1 LKKCSAVAMRRI
13 EPAYPDLFPVTHVLR
28 PGYMPCQKVS
38 LDPIRLGVVWE
49 DAPVRILP
57 AEGSVP
63 REPVRAMVF
72 ARVAAERQDIFHR
85 LLERGSYALVVLDD
99 PELTPS
105 DLGLDA
111 FDENPRVTILLPILP
126 FPLSDGLQLPEAWIQ
141 SVWGAVLG
149 LFPFP
154 GAGPEV
160 ERRIAQLKA
169 AGARFAVTAPL
180 LLTPKDRHRI
190 LDGCEG
196 AGVED
201 ELENALF
208 HADVSRGL
216 HALERRAGVTMH
228 EVGMDP
234 FVPCMVPHGQ
244 EPNAVRTAAVLRLW
258 ARRLDQC
265 HEESSW
271 GWRLRRAATAL
282 ENLPNDPATLA
293 MEDNLRIVP
302 GFDPWVE
309 SFTRA
314 VWFGG
319 DPLDSAWQRWSGLN
333 GQPGGDGK
341 KPQKKK

>member
-1 LKKCSAVAMRRI
+1 VRRI

-28 PGYMPCQKVS
+28 PGYLPGKKVT

-49 DAPVRILP
+49 DAPVRVLP

-63 REPVRAMVF
+63 REPVRAMAF
-72 ARVAAERQDIFHR
+72 ARVAAERKETFHR
-85 LLERGSYALVVLDD
+85 FLERGGYALLVLDD
-99 PELTPS
+99 LEITPD
-105 DLGLDA
+105 DLGLGGL
-111 FDENPRVTILLPILP
+111 DEEPRVTMVLPILP
-126 FPLSDGLQLPEAWIQ
+126 YPLSDGLHVPEAWGATA
-141 SVWGAVLG
+141 WGAVFG

-154 GAGPEV
+154 GAAAEV
-160 ERRIAQLKA
+160 ERRIDALKK

-196 AGVED
+196 TGVED

-216 HALERRAGVTMH
+216 HALERTVGVALH
-228 EVGMDP
+228 SVGMDP
-234 FVPCMVPHGQ
+234 FVPCLTPAGHN
-244 EPNAVRTAAVLRLW
+244 PNAVRTAAVLRLW
-258 ARRLDQC
+258 ARRLDQS

-271 GWRLRRAATAL
+271 GWRLRRAASAL
-282 ENLPNDPATLA
+282 DRLPNDPATLA
-293 MEDNLRIVP
+293 IEDNLRIVP

-314 VWFGG
+314 IWYGG
-319 DPLDSAWQRWSGLN
+319 EPLESAWRRWSGLD
-333 GQPGGDGK
+333 GEGGDEEPPGS
-341 KPQKKK
+341 

>member
-1 LKKCSAVAMRRI
+1 VRRI
-13 EPAYPDLFPVTHVLR
+13 EPAYPDLLPVTHLLR
-28 PGYMPCQKVS
+28 PGYLPGKKVA
-38 LDPIRLGVVWE
+38 LDPIKLGVVWE

-57 AEGSVP
+57 AAGSIP
-63 REPVRAMVF
+63 REPVRAMIF
-72 ARVAAERQDIFHR
+72 ARVAVQRREILHR
-85 LLERGSYALVVLDD
+85 FLERGGFGLIVLDD
-99 PELTPS
+99 LEITPS

-111 FDENPRVTILLPILP
+111 FGETPRVTMLLPILP
-126 FPLSDGLQLPEAWIQ
+126 YPLSEGLQVPDAWH
-141 SVWGAVLG
+141 STPWGAVLG

-154 GAGPEV
+154 GAAAEI
-160 ERRIAQLKA
+160 ERRIEQLKT

-196 AGVED
+196 TGVEA

-216 HALERRAGVTMH
+216 HALERTAGVTLH
-228 EVGMDP
+228 NVGMDP
-234 FVPCMVPHGQ
+234 FVPCMVPAGA
-244 EPNAVRTAAVLRLW
+244 EPNAVKTAAVLRLW

-265 HEESSW
+265 HEEASW

-282 ENLPNDPATLA
+282 DRLPNDPATLA
-293 MEDNLRIVP
+293 MEDNLRIIP

-314 VWFGG
+314 VWYGG
-319 DPLDSAWQRWSGLN
+319 EPLDEAWHRWSGI
-333 GQPGGDGK
+333 DGRPAGAEAK
-341 KPQKKK
+341 QE

>member
-1 LKKCSAVAMRRI
+1 VRRI
-13 EPAYPDLFPVTHVLR
+13 EPAYPDLLPVTHVLR
-28 PGYMPCQKVS
+28 PGYLPGKKVA
-38 LDPIRLGVVWE
+38 LDPIKLGVVWE

-63 REPVRAMVF
+63 REPLRAMMF
-72 ARVAAERQDIFHR
+72 ARVAVQRRDIFHR
-85 LLERGSYALVVLDD
+85 FLERGGFALLVLDD
-99 PELTPS
+99 LEITPS

-111 FDENPRVTILLPILP
+111 LGEDARITMALPILP
-126 FPLSDGLQLPEAWIQ
+126 YPLSEGLQVPGAWH
-141 SVWGAVLG
+141 SKPWGAVLG

-154 GAGPEV
+154 GAAAEV
-160 ERRIAQLKA
+160 QRRIEQLKN

-196 AGVED
+196 TGVEA

-216 HALERRAGVTMH
+216 HALERTAGVTLH
-228 EVGMDP
+228 NVGMDP
-234 FVPCMVPHGQ
+234 FVPCMVPAGA
-244 EPNAVRTAAVLRLW
+244 EPNAVKTAAVLRLW

-271 GWRLRRAATAL
+271 GWRLRRAAGAL
-282 ENLPNDPATLA
+282 DRLPNDPAILA
-293 MEDNLRIVP
+293 KEDNLRIIP

-309 SFTRA
+309 SFARA
-314 VWFGG
+314 VWNGG
-319 DPLDSAWQRWSGLN
+319 EPLDAAWKLWSGLD
-333 GQPGGDGK
+333 GQADDTGT
-341 KPQKKK
+341 KKK

>member
-1 LKKCSAVAMRRI
+1 
-13 EPAYPDLFPVTHVLR
+13 
-28 PGYMPCQKVS
+28 
-38 LDPIRLGVVWE
+38 
-49 DAPVRILP
+49 
-57 AEGSVP
+57 
-63 REPVRAMVF
+63 MVF
-72 ARVAAERQDIFHR
+72 ARVAAERQDIFLR

-111 FDENPRVTILLPILP
+111 YEDNPRVTLLLPILP
-126 FPLSDGLQLPEAWIQ
+126 HPLSDGLQLPEAWNNTA
-141 SVWGAVLG
+141 WGAVLG

-154 GAGPEV
+154 GAGAEL
-160 ERRIAQLKA
+160 ERHIEQLKK

-196 AGVED
+196 TGIEE

-216 HALERRAGVTMH
+216 HALERRAGVSMH

-234 FVPCMVPHGQ
+234 FVPCMVPHGH

-282 ENLPNDPATLA
+282 DELPNDPATLA
-293 MEDNLRIVP
+293 MEDNLRIIP
-302 GFDPWVE
+302 GFDAWVE
-309 SFTRA
+309 NFTRA
-314 VWFGG
+314 VWYGG
-319 DPLDSAWQRWSGLN
+319 EPLDSAWQLWSGLDDE
-333 GQPGGDGK
+333 PAGDDKKAGK
-341 KPQKKK
+341 E

>member
-1 LKKCSAVAMRRI
+1 VRRI
-13 EPAYPDLFPVTHVLR
+13 EPAYPDLLPVTHLLR
-28 PGYMPCQKVS
+28 PGYLPGKKVA
-38 LDPIRLGVVWE
+38 LDPIKLGVVWE

-57 AEGSVP
+57 AAGSIP
-63 REPVRAMVF
+63 REPVRAMIF
-72 ARVAAERQDIFHR
+72 ARVAVQRREILHR
-85 LLERGSYALVVLDD
+85 FLERGGFALIVLDD
-99 PELTPS
+99 LEITPS

-111 FDENPRVTILLPILP
+111 FDETPRVTMLLPILP
-126 FPLSDGLQLPEAWIQ
+126 YPLSEGLQVPDAWH
-141 SVWGAVLG
+141 STPWGAVLG

-154 GAGPEV
+154 GAAAEV
-160 ERRIAQLKA
+160 ERRIEQLKT

-196 AGVED
+196 TGVEA

-216 HALERRAGVTMH
+216 HALERTAGVTLH
-228 EVGMDP
+228 NVGMDP
-234 FVPCMVPHGQ
+234 FVPCMVPAGA
-244 EPNAVRTAAVLRLW
+244 EPNAVKTAAVLRLW

-265 HEESSW
+265 HEEASW

-282 ENLPNDPATLA
+282 DRLPNDPATLA
-293 MEDNLRIVP
+293 MEDNLRIIP

-314 VWFGG
+314 VWYGG
-319 DPLDSAWQRWSGLN
+319 EPLDEAWHRWSGI
-333 GQPGGDGK
+333 DGRPAGAEAK
-341 KPQKKK
+341 QE

>member
-1 LKKCSAVAMRRI
+1 MRRI

-28 PGYMPCQKVS
+28 PGYLPGPRVS
-38 LDPIRLGVVWE
+38 LDPIKLGVVWE

-63 REPVRAMVF
+63 RESVRAMVF
-72 ARVAAERQDIFHR
+72 ARVAADRQDTFHR
-85 LLERGSYALVVLDD
+85 LLERGSSILLVLDD
-99 PELTPS
+99 IDVTPD
-105 DLGLDA
+105 DLGIGSAED
-111 FDENPRVTILLPILP
+111 NGHRVTVVLPILP
-126 FPLSDGLQLPEAWIQ
+126 YPLSDGLHLPEAWEE
-141 SVWGAVLG
+141 SLWGAVLG

-154 GAGPEV
+154 GAAAEV
-160 ERRIAQLKA
+160 ERRIAQLKT
-169 AGARFAVTAPL
+169 AGAGFAVTAPL

-196 AGVED
+196 SGVEE

-216 HALERRAGVTMH
+216 HALERRAGVTMQA
-228 EVGMDP
+228 VGMDP
-234 FVPCMVPHGQ
+234 FVPCMVPRGQ

-271 GWRLRRAATAL
+271 GWRLRRAAAAL
-282 ENLPNDPATLA
+282 DRITTNPATLA
-293 MEDNLRIVP
+293 IEDNLRVIP

-309 SFTRA
+309 NFTRA
-314 VWFGG
+314 LWYGG
-319 DPLDSAWQRWSGLN
+319 EPVDSAWRRWSGID
-333 GQPGGDGK
+333 GQPEESAAVSD
-341 KPQKKK
+341 Q

>member
-1 LKKCSAVAMRRI
+1 MRRI

-28 PGYMPCQKVS
+28 PGYMPGKKVN
-38 LDPIRLGVVWE
+38 LDPVKLGVVWE

-72 ARVAAERQDIFHR
+72 ARVAAERQEIFHR
-85 LLERGSYALVVLDD
+85 LLERGSYALVILDD

-126 FPLSDGLQLPEAWIQ
+126 FPLSEGMQLPEAWSQ

-154 GAGPEV
+154 GSGAEV
-160 ERRIAQLKA
+160 ERRIEQLKA
-169 AGARFAVTAPL
+169 AGARFAVTAPI

-196 AGVED
+196 TGVED

-216 HALERRAGVTMH
+216 HALERRAGVTLQS
-228 EVGMDP
+228 VNMDP
-234 FVPCMVPHGQ
+234 F
-244 EPNAVRTAAVLRLW
+244 AVRTAAVLRLW

-271 GWRLRRAATAL
+271 GWRLRRAATSL
-282 ENLPNDPATLA
+282 DKLPNDPATLA

-314 VWFGG
+314 VWYGG
-319 DPLDSAWQRWSGLN
+319 EPLDSAWRLWSGLD
-333 GQPGGDGK
+333 GQPGGDNK
-341 KPQKKK
+341 KATKRKKK

>member
-1 LKKCSAVAMRRI
+1 MRRI

-28 PGYMPCQKVS
+28 PGYLPGQKLS
-38 LDPIRLGVVWE
+38 LDPLKLGVVWE

-72 ARVAAERQDIFHR
+72 ARVAAERQEIFHR

-99 PELTPS
+99 PGVTPS
-105 DLGLDA
+105 DLGLDS
-111 FDENPRVTILLPILP
+111 FDENPRVNLLLPILP
-126 FPLSDGLQLPEAWIQ
+126 SPLSDSLELPEAWSN

-154 GAGPEV
+154 GAESEI
-160 ERRIAQLKA
+160 ERRIGQLKK

-196 AGVED
+196 TGIED

-216 HALERRAGVTMH
+216 HALERRAGITLH

-234 FVPCMVPHGQ
+234 FVPCMVPHGH

-271 GWRLRRAATAL
+271 GWRLRRAAAAL
-282 ENLPNDPATLA
+282 DKLPNDPATLA
-293 MEDNLRIVP
+293 IEDNLRIVP
-302 GFDPWVE
+302 GFDAWVE
-309 SFTRA
+309 DFTRA
-314 VWFGG
+314 IWYGG
-319 DPLDSAWQRWSGLN
+319 DPLDSAWQRWSGL
-333 GQPGGDGK
+333 DGSQRK
-341 KPQKKK
+341 SRAKTKKKK

>member
-1 LKKCSAVAMRRI
+1 
-13 EPAYPDLFPVTHVLR
+13 
-28 PGYMPCQKVS
+28 
-38 LDPIRLGVVWE
+38 
-49 DAPVRILP
+49 
-57 AEGSVP
+57 
-63 REPVRAMVF
+63 MVF
-72 ARVAAERQDIFHR
+72 ARVAAERQDVFLR

-105 DLGLDA
+105 DLGLGAYED
-111 FDENPRVTILLPILP
+111 NPRVTLLLPILP
-126 FPLSDGLQLPEAWIQ
+126 HPLSDGLQLPEAWNNTA
-141 SVWGAVLG
+141 WGAVLG

-154 GAGPEV
+154 GAGAEL
-160 ERRIAQLKA
+160 ERHIEQLKK

-196 AGVED
+196 TGIEE

-216 HALERRAGVTMH
+216 HALERRAGVSMH

-234 FVPCMVPHGQ
+234 FVPCMVPHGH

-282 ENLPNDPATLA
+282 DELPNDPATLA
-293 MEDNLRIVP
+293 MEDNLRIIP
-302 GFDPWVE
+302 GFDAWVE
-309 SFTRA
+309 NFTRA
-314 VWFGG
+314 VWYGG
-319 DPLDSAWQRWSGLN
+319 EPLDSAWQLWSGLDDE
-333 GQPGGDGK
+333 PAGDGK
-341 KPQKKK
+341 KAGKE